1 MDADEIGRL
10 IGDLENRVER
20 LRSLYEQYFMGIE
33 RLEPL
38 TARKDVDRRLWTLRR
53 EQIRNTGLRFK
64 LETTVQRYN
73 TYQQYWQRIV
83 REIEQGTYQRDLGRA
98 AQRFG
103 DNAVT
108 GFARRRQKMFENAV
122 SKKAERDGRRTG
134 SQPLPSETADV
145 DEAPPSSNRLDV
157 TFEDADAASTRIPVP
172 GATAQPASVA
182 PPQVAAA
189 RAAPAVP
196 AAPGAYKGASVPPP
210 RPPIG
215 ASLGQSV
222 SPPRPSMA
230 SSLEQRAPQ
239 PPPVPPPEEPL
250 SLSFGSSFPQPLN
263 APPAARLGA
272 AAVPAAKPAAV
283 TAGNPRAPVA
293 SGAKPTPVATPVK
306 PATPVASPAAFRAPA
321 PAASPSNAGAASS
334 PAKLAV
340 REPVLTRQA
349 TAAGAPKP
357 TGDPVERTPPARP
370 PAASRPDASPA
381 VLSEDNSLSPIRIRQ
396 IYGQFVEAKRKANES
411 TASVTYEKIAAN
423 LESAAK
429 ELRAKHK
436 ARSVDFEVVMKNGK
450 PVLKPVVKG

>member
-1 MDADEIGRL
+1 VDADEIGRL

-38 TARKDVDRRLWTLRR
+38 TARKDVDRRLWALRR

-122 SKKAERDGRRTG
+122 SKKAERDGLRRTG
-134 SQPLPSETADV
+134 QGSPGETAEV
-145 DEAPPSSNRLDV
+145 EEAPPSSNEKLDV
-157 TFEDADAASTRIPVP
+157 TFDDADPASTRVPVP
-172 GATAQPASVA
+172 NAAPKPGPPA
-182 PPQVAAA
+182 PPPVP
-189 RAAPAVP
+189 RP
-196 AAPGAYKGASVPPP
+196 AAPITLSFAPRAPLPPPAPPP
-210 RPPIG
+210 RP
-215 ASLGQSV
+215 A
-222 SPPRPSMA
+222 MA
-230 SSLEQRAPQ
+230 SSPGAPAPQ
-239 PPPVPPPEEPL
+239 PPPVPPPRPPMA
-250 SLSFGSSFPQPLN
+250 SSPEQ
-263 APPAARLGA
+263 
-272 AAVPAAKPAAV
+272 KPA
-283 TAGNPRAPVA
+283 PVISPA
-293 SGAKPTPVATPVK
+293 K
-306 PATPVASPAAFRAPA
+306 PATPAVSPAAVRA
-321 PAASPSNAGAASS
+321 AASS
-334 PAKLAV
+334 
-340 REPVLTRQA
+340 
-349 TAAGAPKP
+349 
-357 TGDPVERTPPARP
+357 
-370 PAASRPDASPA
+370 A
-381 VLSEDNSLSPIRIRQ
+381 VLNEENSLSPIRMRQ